1 MNLDADTGGR
11 DKQVVMV
18 SNSPI
23 ATLAMPI
30 AVVMVVPVSIIP
42 VVIETINVP
51 IFMVTMM
58 MIIGALVI
66 ATRRE

>member
-30 AVVMVVPVSIIP
+30 AVVMVVPVFIIP
-42 VVIETINVP
+42 VVIGTMHVP

-58 MIIGALVI
+58 IIDPLVI
-66 ATRRE
+66 STRRE